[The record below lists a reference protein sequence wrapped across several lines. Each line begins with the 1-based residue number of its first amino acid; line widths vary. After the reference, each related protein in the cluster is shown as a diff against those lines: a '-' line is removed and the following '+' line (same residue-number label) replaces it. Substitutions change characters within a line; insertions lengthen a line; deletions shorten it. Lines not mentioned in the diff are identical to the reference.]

1 MGSSIRAIVDINM
14 RANDFSS
21 SIVLVLGPD
30 QYIDAKSILGLSMT
44 LYRNQTYLLYVYGP
58 DRWEAKAA
66 MREEFAKHHLQL
78 QLKED

>member
-1 MGSSIRAIVDINM
+1 MGSSIRAIVDINK

-30 QYIDAKSILGLSMT
+30 HDAKSILGLSMT

-58 DRWEAKAA
+58 DQMEAKAA
-66 MREEFAKHHLQL
+66 MREVFAKHHLQL
-78 QLKED
+78 QLKEDP

>member
-30 QYIDAKSILGLSMT
+30 HTQ
-44 LYRNQTYLLYVYGP
+44 
-58 DRWEAKAA
+58 KAYWV
-66 MREEFAKHHLQL
+66 
-78 QLKED
+78 